1 MRGFILSRLLQNAFV
16 LFVLVAVMFFMFRLL
31 PGDPVGVMASADL
44 PPEAQAALR
53 ASWGLDRPLGAQFVD
68 YLRNL
73 LTGDFGTSF
82 AYQQPVWTVLGPK
95 VLNTLVLVIPSTILA
110 VVFGCGIGVYLAWWP
125 GSWTERDRLPRA
137 GHDPWHSRLL
147 ARYPF
152 ADGVLGT
159 APGCSPTAACAPSAA
174 LRRARLPAA
183 PYRTCP
189 PTSFGTWALPLL
201 CLTITSLPEPIL
213 IMRTSLLEAAG
224 EDYIELVRAKGM
236 PERVVLRH
244 AARNSLL
251 PVVTWVFHMFG
262 YAIASTVLVEVVFAW
277 PRARP
282 RNRQRGDDLRLPRV
296 AGSVLPDLGH
306 RDRHQLPAGSALR
319 HARPTDCRQW
329 LARRSSRVRGLRSRP
344 SGMLAEWVWPG
355 GRADRRRLHR
365 ARHRGT
371 LAGAVRSLGEQ
382 HACQW
387 CAGQA
392 GSAIMAALARN
403 DGLRRRRLVPGAAR
417 RAIDA
422 DRGAADGA
430 ADRLDRHQCRPRR
443 RLFSVARSIAC

>member
-1 MRGFILSRLLQNAFV
+1 MRGFILARLLQNAFV
-16 LFVLVAVMFFMFRLL
+16 LFVLVTVMFFMFRLL

-53 ASWGLDRPLGAQFVD
+53 AAWGLDRPLGAQFVD

-73 LTGDFGTSF
+73 LTGDFGMSF

-125 GSWTERDRLPRA
+125 GSWTERIGSLVPAMIRGIPAFWLGILLLMAFSYGTGLFPNGGMRTIGGAAASTATTGAAVYLSTDFL
-137 GHDPWHSRLL
+137 WHL
-147 ARYPF
+147 
-152 ADGVLGT
+152 
-159 APGCSPTAACAPSAA
+159 
-174 LRRARLPAA
+174 
-183 PYRTCP
+183 
-189 PTSFGTWALPLL
+189 ALPLL

-277 PRARP
+277 PGLGREIVNAVTTFDYP
-282 RNRQRGDDLRLPRV
+282 VSQAAFFLISVIVIATNFLLDLLYGTLDPRV
-296 AGSVLPDLGH
+296 AAHG
-306 RDRHQLPAGSALR
+306 
-319 HARPTDCRQW
+319 
-329 LARRSSRVRGLRSRP
+329 
-344 SGMLAEWVWPG
+344 
-355 GRADRRRLHR
+355 
-365 ARHRGT
+365 
-371 LAGAVRSLGEQ
+371 
-382 HACQW
+382 
-387 CAGQA
+387 
-392 GSAIMAALARN
+392 
-403 DGLRRRRLVPGAAR
+403 
-417 RAIDA
+417 
-422 DRGAADGA
+422 
-430 ADRLDRHQCRPRR
+430 
-443 RLFSVARSIAC
+443 